1 MSKKWLFQMT
11 ALSLVLTL
19 LLAGCS
25 SNNGK
30 GSSSPS
36 ASSSSGVSDS
46 GQASPS
52 ASDKASGSGEKVT
65 IRINL
70 AIGEISDEQIA
81 EFEAAHPNID
91 LERVDT
97 DFNKLM
103 SQIAAKSEITPD
115 IFRLYGASEFP
126 FYASRGLALNLQS
139 YFDKSE
145 YFKRD
150 DLIDATNIFRWDGK
164 VSGQGDIYGFPK
176 DWAPDFNL
184 FINKK
189 LFAEAGIPIPDDKT
203 SLTWEQ
209 VMEYA
214 KKLTKKNGETV
225 EQWGLYDPLGGGV
238 TMNQD
243 LMLAQLASLGQSLY
257 TPDNDSIVLDTPEA
271 KKVMQYWIDAV
282 QAPVG
287 PSALHSEAL
296 NFIDLFSQDKLG
308 IMIVGYWFSGMLR
321 TNELTKNRLDDFLM
335 LPSPIM
341 EGGQRVE
348 ATRSGTGGIIYS
360 GTKHP
365 DEAWTVFEWYYGAK
379 PSDDRAR
386 GGWGLPGFKSKID
399 FLPQETN
406 FDKQTHSVIKGDLQQ
421 LTTLPYNPYMSANA
435 LGTILDKY
443 LTPVYFDKDTLDG
456 AIEKVTKEVNIQIRE
471 NKDIVG
477 AK

>member
-1 MSKKWLFQMT
+1 MSKKWLFQLT
-11 ALSLVLTL
+11 ALSLVLAL
-19 LLAGCS
+19 VLAGCS
-25 SNNGK
+25 GNNGGK
-30 GSSSPS
+30 GN
-36 ASSSSGVSDS
+36 A
-46 GQASPS
+46 ASPS
-52 ASDKASGSGEKVT
+52 SGASDAGQTSPAASSEDSGNGEKVT

-70 AIGEISDEQIA
+70 AIGEIFDEQIA
-81 EFEAAHPNID
+81 EFEAAHPNIHV
-91 LERVDT
+91 ERVDS

-115 IFRLYGASEFP
+115 IFRLFGASEFP
-126 FYASRGLALNLQS
+126 FYASRGLALDLQP

-145 YFKRD
+145 IFKQD
-150 DLIDATNIFRWDGK
+150 DLLDATNIFRWDGK

-189 LFAEAGIPIPDDKT
+189 LFEEAGIPIPSDKQ

-214 KKLTKKNGETV
+214 KKLTKKNGEKV

-238 TMNQD
+238 AMNQD

-257 TPDNDSIVLDTPEA
+257 SADNSSIVLDTPEA

-287 PSALHSEAL
+287 PSALHTEAL

-308 IMIVGYWFSGMLR
+308 MMIVGYWFSGMLR
-321 TNELTKNRLDDFLM
+321 TNELTKNHLDDFVM
-335 LPSPIM
+335 LPAPIM
-341 EGGQRVE
+341 EGGKRVE

-365 DEAWTVFEWYYGAK
+365 NEAWTVFEWFYGAK
-379 PSDDRAR
+379 PAEDRAK
-386 GGWGLPGFKSKID
+386 GGWGVPGFKSRIEL
-399 FLPQETN
+399 LPQETN
-406 FDKQTHSVIKGDLQQ
+406 FDKQTHSIIVDDLKN
-421 LTTLPYNPYMSANA
+421 LTTLPYNPYMSAMS

-443 LTPVYFDKDTLDG
+443 MTPVYFGKDTLDG
-456 AIEKVTKEVNIQIRE
+456 AIEKVTKEVNIQIQE